1 MNKRIN
7 SGLITSCLPLWL
19 LATTTVALAE
29 GAYDPPPNQSSPT
42 TPTTSTSPTG
52 EYKPPDD
59 QSSPTTRTTPTGSR
73 GNCPVVSKQTPL
85 TVLAPKESGR
95 TVSSHPTFAWFVH
108 DKSTLS
114 IKFRLLEYGSDKSLK
129 VVHEIKFQ
137 SSPGIMKLSL
147 PEYKPGL
154 ALGKRY
160 RWQVRVICDPD
171 HPSNDLV
178 AEAEIELVEKPQLK
192 NALSAA
198 KNHLEIAQ
206 LYEKSGIWYDA
217 LSEALKNPEDL
228 KLKQFAATLLED
240 LSKLEEPK
248 QRANL
253 RQVVVSQ

>member
-1 MNKRIN
+1 MNKRIIG
-7 SGLITSCLPLWL
+7 GLLTSCISIWL
-19 LATTTVALAE
+19 LVITTVVLAE
-29 GAYDPPPNQSSPT
+29 STYTPSPDQPSPK
-42 TPTTSTSPTG
+42 TP
-52 EYKPPDD
+52 
-59 QSSPTTRTTPTGSR
+59 TTPTGSR
-73 GNCPVVSKQTPL
+73 GDCPVVSKQTPL
-85 TVLAPKESGR
+85 TVLAPKKGGL

-108 DKSTLS
+108 DNRTFP
-114 IKFRLLEYGSDKSLK
+114 IEFRLLEYDSDESLK
-129 VVHEIKFQ
+129 EVYEIQFQ
-137 SSPGIMKLSL
+137 SSPGIMKRSL
-147 PEYKPGL
+147 PEDKPGL

-171 HPSNDLV
+171 HTSNDLV
-178 AEAEIELVEKPQLK
+178 TEAEIELVEKPQLK